1 MLVFVSNS
9 LIAPLPLDA
18 PSVILLT
25 AALVQAKVAPLV
37 ALVGVYAKVLALQI
51 AAGVKVLLST
61 GCGLTVTFTS
71 SVLAPLQLFAVVVN
85 T

>member
-1 MLVFVSNS
+1 MFVSTS
-9 LIAPLPLDA
+9 LIGPLPLDA
-18 PSVILLT
+18 IWLMPLT
-25 AALVQAKVAPLV
+25 AALVHANVAPLV
-37 ALVGVYAKVLALQI
+37 ALVGVYAKVLALQMS
-51 AAGVKVLLST
+51 AGVKVLLNT

>member
-1 MLVFVSNS
+1 MFVSNS
-9 LIAPLPLDA
+9 LIGPLPLEA
-18 PSVILLT
+18 IWLMPLT
-25 AALVQAKVAPLV
+25 AALVHANVAPLV
-37 ALVGVYAKVLALQI
+37 ALVGVYANVLALQI

-71 SVLAPLQLFAVVVN
+71 SVLAPLQPFAVVVN

>member
-1 MLVFVSNS
+1 MFVSNS
-9 LIAPLPLDA
+9 LIGPLPLDA
-18 PSVILLT
+18 IWLMPLT
-25 AALVQAKVAPLV
+25 AALVQANVAPLV
-37 ALVGVYAKVLALQI
+37 ALVGVYANVLALQI

-71 SVLAPLQLFAVVVN
+71 CVLAPLQLFAVVVN